1 MRFRGEASIATRSL
15 RGSVL
20 GLLAI
25 IPLLFGACGEDD
37 FPNDPRP
44 PAPIELTAAI
54 DQRSVSISPLSL
66 GAGLVVVTISN
77 QTDEPTRLTLEG
89 PTSETSNEIPPGGT
103 GSIKTALV
111 EGEYEAAAGSG
122 AETGIKPATLEVGTE
137 RPTSQ
142 NELLQP

>member
-15 RGSVL
+15 RGGAL
-20 GLLAI
+20 GLLA
-25 IPLLFGACGEDD
+25 PVLLLLGACGEDD

-54 DQRSVSISPLSL
+54 DQRSVTISPQNL
-66 GAGLVVVTISN
+66 GAGLVVLTVSN

-89 PTSETSNEIPPGGT
+89 PTSETSDEIPPGGT
-103 GSIKTALV
+103 GSVKAALV
-111 EGEYEAAAGSG
+111 EGEYEAAAG
-122 AETGIKPATLEVGTE
+122 AEIGIEPATLEVGPE
-137 RPTSQ
+137 RPSSQ

>member
-15 RGSVL
+15 RGCAL
-20 GLLAI
+20 GLLVPAV
-25 IPLLFGACGEDD
+25 LLLAACGEDD

-44 PAPIELTAAI
+44 AAPIELTAAI
-54 DQRSVSISPLSL
+54 DPRSVSISPQSV
-66 GAGLVVVTISN
+66 GAGLVVLTISN

-89 PTSETSNEIPPGGT
+89 PTSATSNEIPPGGT
-103 GSIKTALV
+103 GAIKAALKQ
-111 EGEYEAAAGSG
+111 GEYEAVAGS
-122 AETGIKPATLEVGTE
+122 EIGIKPATLEVGPD